1 MAGSVQDVG
10 RIAVQ
15 RVYELD
21 HRPEGA
27 VFLVDGLWP
36 RGVKKD
42 GLGLTAWLRDLA
54 PSAELR
60 KWFGHDPARWEEFRR
75 RYRTELDA
83 MPDALR
89 PIFDAVRDGPVTLVY
104 GARDTEHNN
113 AIVLREY
120 VDERLET

>member
-1 MAGSVQDVG
+1 MYD
-10 RIAVQ
+10 
-15 RVYELD
+15 LD
-21 HRPEGA
+21 RRPDGT

-42 GLGLTAWLRDLA
+42 RLGLTDWLRDVA
-54 PSAELR
+54 PSRELR
-60 KWFGHDPARWEEFRR
+60 TWFGHDPARWEEFRR

-83 MPDALR
+83 KPDALR
-89 PIFDAVRDGPVTLVY
+89 PIFDAVRAGPVTLVY